1 MKLRSITAAAGAA
14 FALALA
20 APAARA
26 DEDGPSYL
34 TLGVGYFD
42 VNKQDD
48 DGADFR
54 LEYRHGEGIWL
65 IKPWAGV
72 EATSDGAVYGVAG
85 FLVDLVVG
93 DNFVIT
99 PSIGVGAY
107 SDGDGKDLGH
117 TVEFR
122 SQIEVRLPVRL
133 RRAPDRRLQPYL
145 ERRARRRKPGGQYRQ
160 HLLFGSARAPDGRI
174 IPTSERTGSFVCE
187 AASAT
192 ARRRGCGEAPIM

>member
-48 DGADFR
+48 DAADFR

-122 SQIEVRLPVRL
+122 SQIEVGYQFDYGGRLTAAFSHISNAGL
-133 RRAPDRRLQPYL
+133 GD
-145 ERRARRRKPGGQYRQ
+145 ENPGVNI
-160 HLLFGSARAPDGRI
+160 ANI
-174 IPTSERTGSFVCE
+174 
-187 AASAT
+187 
-192 ARRRGCGEAPIM
+192 